1 MDNVFNKNSFE
12 KLIQANKNDSEAL
25 EIIYDVVRGFE
36 EYHTKIIE
44 MELKL
49 LIYKAGTLDREEYQ
63 SMVTELDK
71 QRTVQHNSV
80 LTGVNVLNRMAK
92 QCNIEPIYRGIVST
106 EIPYRREVANAILD
120 YLHTVIEN
128 RR

>member
-1 MDNVFNKNSFE
+1 MSSSAEFTFEMRGVIKMDNVFNKNSLE
-12 KLIQANKNDSEAL
+12 KLIQENKDDSEAL

-36 EYHTKIIE
+36 GYHTKIIE

-92 QCNIEPIYRGIVST
+92 QCNIEPIYSGVVRHRATI
-106 EIPYRREVANAILD
+106 
-120 YLHTVIEN
+120 
-128 RR
+128 